1 MIRKSISATSKYFKY
16 DILYVNLL
24 KWKKLILSMM
34 YYFFYKQLLLINT
47 YLICESG
54 LNSDFEKANNANIYY
69 VVVP

>member
-1 MIRKSISATSKYFKY
+1 M
-16 DILYVNLL
+16 
-24 KWKKLILSMM
+24 KKIDLINDVL
-34 YYFFYKQLLLINT
+34 FFYKQLLLINT